1 MTIEATLERIA
12 DALEI
17 LAGSAPPVAAA
28 PAEETPAAPKAKKPT
43 AAEKKKAA
51 AAAAA
56 EAAAAEAEEEETE
69 AETETETEVEA
80 PAAAT
85 QSTQPLTI
93 EGVREALKA
102 LQKVTNAATA
112 KGVLSD
118 FGASTLSELDESTY
132 ADVIAAAEAAA
143 DDA

>member
-28 PAEETPAAPKAKKPT
+28 PAEETPAAPKAKKAAAKKP
-43 AAEKKKAA
+43 AAEKKT
-51 AAAAA
+51 A
-56 EAAAAEAEEEETE
+56 EAAPAAEEKTEE
-69 AETETETEVEA
+69 AA
-80 PAAAT
+80 PEPAAT
-85 QSTQPLTI
+85 QSTRPLTI

-102 LQKVTNAATA
+102 LQKLTNAATA

-118 FGASTLSELDESTY
+118 FGVSTLSELDEATY

>member
-17 LAGSAPPVAAA
+17 LAGSAAPVETPKA
-28 PAEETPAAPKAKKPT
+28 PAKKAAAKKP
-43 AAEKKKAA
+43 AAEKKT
-51 AAAAA
+51 A
-56 EAAAAEAEEEETE
+56 EAAPAAEEKTEE
-69 AETETETEVEA
+69 AA
-80 PAAAT
+80 PEPAAT
-85 QSTQPLTI
+85 QSTRPLTI

-102 LQKVTNAATA
+102 LQKLTNAATA

-118 FGASTLSELDESTY
+118 FGVSTLSELDEATY

>member
-56 EAAAAEAEEEETE
+56 EEKTEEAAPAAEEKTEE
-69 AETETETEVEA
+69 AA
-80 PAAAT
+80 PEAAAT

-102 LQKVTNAATA
+102 LQKLTNAATA

-118 FGASTLSELDESTY
+118 FGVSTLSELDESTY